1 MNKDNIIFILVRP
14 NFLGNIG
21 STARVMKNFGFSQLR
36 LVNPPRN
43 YLDAEARKMA
53 VDAFDV
59 LKSAKVENSLSDA
72 LKRYKFSFLYFCLSA
87 SHRRARGLRYLLVE
101 RIHKEDFTSD
111 NKVAFVFGDERDGLT
126 KEEIARCHELI
137 LVPTEPTFASLN
149 LAQALGIVAYELSRS
164 LVCKI
169 AKQLPF

>member
-1 MNKDNIIFILVRP
+1 MRP

-72 LKRYKFSFLYFCLSA
+72 LKD
-87 SHRRARGLRYLLVE
+87 
-101 RIHKEDFTSD
+101 I
-111 NKVAFVFGDERDGLT
+111 
-126 KEEIARCHELI
+126 
-137 LVPTEPTFASLN
+137 N
-149 LAQALGIVAYELSRS
+149 LAFGLDTNGKAKLIRRPDGKLTANDEAAQ
-164 LVCKI
+164 KI
-169 AKQLPF
+169 ILEFEK